1 MRVIREVTEDELD
14 EFLRIT
20 TEAFPGMKVISRD
33 DYDQMLDRL
42 RKVMKE
48 PIVHFFG
55 VWEKEKMVG
64 VMRLYDFTM
73 KIHSTRTLVGGIG
86 GVAVDLRHKKEHVAA
101 DMLRFFLDYY
111 KKKGAC
117 LTALYPFR
125 PDFYRRMGFG
135 YGSKTNRYS
144 FPAHVLPA
152 NVLKNEIDFLNV
164 DDRHAVHDCY
174 DRFLE
179 RTNGLIE
186 LPPHVLE
193 SLFTDP
199 ALKLVGYKGN
209 GHLRGYLVFR
219 FDPIRDDNFLLNNLH
234 VRALIYDDSDA
245 LLSLLAF
252 LRKQADQVN
261 RIIFET
267 QDDMFYHLLNDPRN
281 GTGNLLAGLWHETN
295 TQGMG
300 IMYRVIDVSR
310 LFEVLRERDFGGVD
324 IRLRLD
330 LVDTFY
336 PENAGSYLLRSEK
349 GKVELVDGDGE
360 ACAIEM
366 DVSTFSSLIVGA
378 IDFRRVYEYG
388 MATISDPAYVPL
400 IDRLFHTDQRP
411 MCLTSF

>member
-1 MRVIREVTEDELD
+1 MRDIREVTEEELD

-20 TEAFPGMKVISRD
+20 VEAFPGMNVVSQEDHDR
-33 DYDQMLDRL
+33 MLERL
-42 RKVMKE
+42 KKVMKE

-55 VWEKEKMVG
+55 VWEHEKMVG

-73 KIHSTRTLVGGIG
+73 KVHTARTLVGGIG
-86 GVAVDLRHKKEHVAA
+86 GVAVDLRHKKEHVAF
-101 DMLRFFLDYY
+101 DMIRFFLDYY
-111 KKKGAC
+111 RGKGAS

-135 YGSKTNRYS
+135 FGAKMNRYS
-144 FPAHVLPA
+144 FPADVLPA
-152 NVLKNEIDFLNV
+152 GGTKKAVDFLTV
-164 DDRHAVHDCY
+164 DDREAIHDCY

-193 SLFTDP
+193 GLFSDP
-199 ALKLVGYKGN
+199 ALKLVGYKDN
-209 GHLRGYLVFR
+209 GQLRGYIIFR

-234 VRALIYDDSDA
+234 VRTLIYEDSEA
-245 LLSLLAF
+245 LQALLAF
-252 LRKQADQVN
+252 LRTQGDQVN

-267 QDDMFYHLLNDPRN
+267 QDELFFHLLNDPRN

-300 IMYRVIDVSR
+300 IMYRVIDVPR

-324 IRLRLD
+324 CRLRLN
-330 LVDTFY
+330 LVDSFY
-336 PENAGSYLLRSEK
+336 PGNAGSYLLRSVK
-349 GKVELVDGDGE
+349 GKVELVDDVGE
-360 ACAIEM
+360 ECAIEM
-366 DVSTFSSLIVGA
+366 DVSTFSSLVVGA

-388 MATISDPAYVPL
+388 MASISDLAYVPL